1 MRFDLRLTA
10 PGCADGE
17 YILHAP
23 GYAHAEL
30 FWADSHGPLENRTA
44 FAYLALDGSGE
55 GRFGFAGQRAIPFE
69 ATHAAACL
77 TAPGQP
83 DIFIL
88 APLPTHPCFSSETPF
103 MRIGVMSDLHL
114 SSKPWRIRKA
124 MRLLKDTDCV
134 LIAGDMTNDGL
145 PAQLERFYQL
155 IEEELPGVPVLAVTG
170 NHDYPARPLPL
181 IRTGVNDYC
190 ALQEKLLERASSL
203 GVSCLCDVSGAYH
216 ARLNGCSFFGLNAV
230 SHFRRFVFSGG
241 SQLDFLQERLRA
253 CTDARRFI
261 LCHAPLQHHNPNAA
275 DRLAAPYLS
284 RDSRLQSMIDEA
296 GSIMFISGHTHVSLN
311 DNAGCIG
318 HDAVCG
324 NIYLNDSSVT
334 RTALSDENAPAEWTD
349 GAVVTISL
357 YENHAQLSARSVS
370 SGRMIS
376 RGFYRFA
383 WPDRT

>member
-1 MRFDLRLTA
+1 MRFDPRLTA

-17 YILHAP
+17 YTLHAP
-23 GYAHAEL
+23 GYAHAGL
-30 FWADSHGPLENRTA
+30 FWADSRGPLENRTA
-44 FAYLALDGSGE
+44 FAYLALDESGD
-55 GRFGFAGQRAIPFE
+55 GRFVFAGQRAIPFE

-77 TAPGQP
+77 TAPDRP
-83 DIFIL
+83 DAFLL
-88 APLPTHPCFSSETPF
+88 APLPAHPEFSSEAPF

-114 SSKPWRIRKA
+114 SSKPWRVRKA

-170 NHDYPARPLPL
+170 NHDYPVRPLPL
-181 IRTGVNDYC
+181 IRTGIDDYH
-190 ALQEKLLERASSL
+190 ALQEKLLERALSL
-203 GVSCLCDVSGAYH
+203 GASCLCDASGAYH

-230 SHFRRFVFSGG
+230 SHFRRFVFPDGK
-241 SQLDFLQERLRA
+241 QLDFLRERLRA

-284 RDSRLQSMIDEA
+284 RDGRIQSMIDEA
-296 GSIMFISGHTHVSLN
+296 GSVMFISGHTHVSLN
-311 DNAGCIG
+311 DAAGCIE
-318 HDAVCG
+318 HDAARG

-334 RTALSDENAPAEWTD
+334 RTALSGENAPSEWTD

-357 YENHAQLSARSVS
+357 YERHTEITARSVS
-370 SGRMIS
+370 SGRIIS
-376 RGFYRFA
+376 RGLCRFA
-383 WPDRT
+383 WPNRT